1 MKKAS
6 LLKKAA
12 SVTAAAAIG
21 CTFTAAVNAGA
32 NLDENNTIQFSP
44 YKIYKGT
51 EDRVTGASVEFGT
64 NKTYA
69 DGKWEREYISS
80 SGTGAYNK
88 GSYLASASP
97 SGYPTTIIVNIDG
110 VPAGKYT
117 FNQYIPGGVDPDTN
131 KDPATGNNPLSPSN
145 HTNVCK
151 ITVESGGEIK
161 YTEDNNFCTANLGEF
176 NEITTDLELSG
187 DVTITYYVPGGLNG
201 YGNNNQYMRIDEVQL
216 VQTESAGTS
225 SEISITK
232 QPEDISVALGQD
244 TKALSVEATGENLSY
259 QWYKK
264 ASAGGD
270 IVINGATEAE
280 YTPVY
285 EGEYYAVISSEGAE
299 RVTSETASVVFEKDE
314 TKTFETGFSS
324 GVYENGAKGVIRL
337 MAKADIENVS
347 EYGFMYS
354 WKDSSG
360 SEVIS
365 TDTKISQK
373 GSVNVSDGFT
383 ADVNEIDMN
392 SENTSVSAR
401 AFVYADGITYISS
414 IINAAVDKSNEVEY
428 IN

>member
-51 EDRVTGASVEFGT
+51 EDRVTGANVT
-64 NKTYA
+64 LNKKYVDKYDWRGDQIGPYT
-69 DGKWEREYISS
+69 
-80 SGTGAYNK
+80 TGAYN
-88 GSYLASASP
+88 GGTYLISNTSDKN
-97 SGYPTTIIVNIDG
+97 PTEVTVNLTE
-110 VPAGKYT
+110 VPEGKYT
-117 FNQYIPGGVDPDTN
+117 LKQYIPGGTLVPN
-131 KDPATGNNPLSPSN
+131 N
-145 HTNVCK
+145 HTDICT
-151 ITVESGGEIK
+151 ITVTSGSEVK
-161 YTEDNNFCTANLGEF
+161 YSADSNFCTANLGEF
-176 NEITTDLELSG
+176 NEIATNLELSG
-187 DVTITYYVPGGLNG
+187 NVTITYNVPGGKIPETTQNRYL
-201 YGNNNQYMRIDEVQL
+201 RLDEAQL
-216 VQTESAGTS
+216 VQTESAGSS

-244 TKALSVEATGENLSY
+244 TTALSVEATGENLSY

-401 AFVYADGITYISS
+401 AFVHADGITYISS